1 MSGYKATDPPLFL
14 PSPQPGGELTYQGG
28 GKNCF
33 NPLQPGFQGEKEG
46 SSSISSGPSP
56 TSAASLG
63 GAGRTYFTQE
73 VEWGY
78 LPC

>member
-1 MSGYKATDPPLFL
+1 MSGYKATGPP
-14 PSPQPGGELTYQGG
+14 PPGGELTYQGG
-28 GKNCF
+28 GKNCL

-46 SSSISSGPSP
+46 SFSSISSSPSP

-63 GAGRTYFTQE
+63 SAGRTYFTQE